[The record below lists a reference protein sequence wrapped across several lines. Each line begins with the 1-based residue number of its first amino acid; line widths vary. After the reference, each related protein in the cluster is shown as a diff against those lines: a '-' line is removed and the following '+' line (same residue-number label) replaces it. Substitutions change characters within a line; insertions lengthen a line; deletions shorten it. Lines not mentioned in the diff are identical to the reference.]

1 MKSGIIL
8 SSIFFLVAI
17 SATNYTQAYE
27 PNIDQGLFIFVQT
40 TVRNPDGQLVTYLE
54 SSKFTDLNLELLGPF
69 LDFEA
74 SRGNDPIVT
83 IAEKEYQVI
92 RRVQSKTFERDDL
105 VASTILSNTV
115 DGKARQSQSTGLHH
129 IKLIESNKKRA
140 NKILTSPPSLH
151 FHPFPLV
158 CFLILTA
165 YTLCFRALA

>member
-8 SSIFFLVAI
+8 SSMVFLVAI

-27 PNIDQGLFIFVQT
+27 TNIDQGLFIFVQT

-83 IAEKEYQVI
+83 MDEKEYQVI

-115 DGKARQSQSTGLHH
+115 DGKLTMLARFAHDGYPVTPGDIL
-129 IKLIESNKKRA
+129 ESMWTFIRPV
-140 NKILTSPPSLH
+140 S
-151 FHPFPLV
+151 
-158 CFLILTA
+158 
-165 YTLCFRALA
+165 